1 MFTFNDTSDWSK
13 PSFRFSYDAG
23 LVTFNFDVT
32 DPTSLSL
39 ESYQDLA
46 NAVLVVTRGK
56 TKPRHFSYKDS
67 DQGQFIKLIAIDEH
81 LSKVEFRLYNI
92 GHALKIT
99 LPFEICEQAFKEAA
113 AWRATI
119 ANSV

>member
-1 MFTFNDTSDWSK
+1 MSTFKDT
-13 PSFRFSYDAG
+13 
-23 LVTFNFDVT
+23 T
-32 DPTSLSL
+32 DPTALSL

-56 TKPRHFSYKDS
+56 TKPRHFSFKDS

-81 LSKVEFRLYNI
+81 RSKVEFRLYSI

-99 LPFEICEQAFKEAA
+99 LPFEVCQDAFKEAA
-113 AWRATI
+113 RWRATLPD
-119 ANSV
+119 VPEVTY